1 VEELLTSLNSAV
13 ATTRYHSPIIHTPDP
28 PDCVCLNAEN
38 GKVAIEVVEVVDQQA
53 VHLNEQGHSVYRV
66 WNEGELAGH
75 IGELLRRKDTKLY
88 HGGPYAETIV
98 CLFTDETMLV
108 PDNVARELAEESF
121 GPFKQ
126 LTGAILL
133 FSYGVGGKPG
143 YAHVPL
149 CINTANAP
157 PLK

>member
-1 VEELLTSLNSAV
+1 VS
-13 ATTRYHSPIIHTPDP
+13 
-28 PDCVCLNAEN
+28 NAEN

-53 VHLNEQGHSVYRV
+53 VHLNEQGFSVYRV
-66 WNEGELAGH
+66 WNEGKLAGH
-75 IGELLRRKDTKLY
+75 LSELLRRKDAKFY

-108 PDNVARELAEESF
+108 PNDVTHELAEESF

-133 FSYGVGGKPG
+133 FSCGVGRKPG
-143 YAHVPL
+143 YALVPL
-149 CINTANAP
+149 FISTANAP